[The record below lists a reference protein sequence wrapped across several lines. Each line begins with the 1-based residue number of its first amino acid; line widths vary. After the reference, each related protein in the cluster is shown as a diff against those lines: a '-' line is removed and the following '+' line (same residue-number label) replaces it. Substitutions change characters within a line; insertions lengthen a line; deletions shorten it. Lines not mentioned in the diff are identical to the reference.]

1 MCASMSFA
9 TAGMTRSAVSTYAPP
24 MGKAFQNLGEQTET
38 RANSLATL
46 QQLAEAR
53 IDARPSSMATT
64 SGMNMSFNGETTRSH
79 WSNSGLV
86 DLHSTRAHFD
96 APMKS
101 PFATGERTV
110 YVAATN
116 IKSLKNKQKD
126 AQSIV
131 QSYVNSLAPE
141 EVSDKL
147 TASNAG
153 KSVPVKAAREP
164 VKTVKAVK
172 AVKAVAAP
180 VAKNDVS
187 SAQTKALNDKLE
199 LMSHTNRALNEKLEL
214 MSKALTKLSEQQLES
229 AKTLKA
235 TQTENKE
242 LQKGYS
248 SLKASHSTLKVDS
261 TDLNKTNVQLKKEI
275 DILKKETQTS
285 LGFARMAKKNK
296 E

>member
-1 MCASMSFA
+1 MSFA

-53 IDARPSSMATT
+53 IDARPSSMTAMPAT
-64 SGMNMSFNGETTRSH
+64 SGRNMSFNGETTRSH

-96 APMKS
+96 APMK
-101 PFATGERTV
+101 PQFATGQRTV

-116 IKSLKNKQKD
+116 TKSLKNKQED
-126 AQSIV
+126 AKSIV

-153 KSVPVKAAREP
+153 KSVPVKAAAAP
-164 VKTVKAVK
+164 VKAVK
-172 AVKAVAAP
+172 AVKTVAAP
-180 VAKNDVS
+180 VAMYDAT
-187 SAQTKALNDKLE
+187 SAQTK
-199 LMSHTNRALNEKLEL
+199 ALNEKLEL
-214 MSKALTKLSEQQLES
+214 MSKALTKLSEQQIES

-248 SLKASHSTLKVDS
+248 SLKASHSTLKADS
-261 TDLNKTNVQLKKEI
+261 NDLIKTNAQLKKEI

-285 LGFARMAKKNK
+285 LGFARMTKKNK

>member
-1 MCASMSFA
+1 MSFA

-24 MGKAFQNLGEQTET
+24 MGRAFQNLGEQTET
-38 RANSLATL
+38 RANSLASL

-53 IDARPSSMATT
+53 IDARSSLMPAT
-64 SGMNMSFNGETTRSH
+64 SGRNMSFSGETTRSH

-96 APMKS
+96 EPMK
-101 PFATGERTV
+101 PQFATGERTV

-116 IKSLKNKQKD
+116 TKSLKNKQED
-126 AQSIV
+126 AKSIV

-153 KSVPVKAAREP
+153 KSVPVKAAAAP
-164 VKTVKAVK
+164 VKAVK
-172 AVKAVAAP
+172 AVKTVAAP
-180 VAKNDVS
+180 VAMYDAT
-187 SAQTKALNDKLE
+187 SAQTK
-199 LMSHTNRALNEKLEL
+199 ALNEKLEL
-214 MSKALTKLSEQQLES
+214 MSKALTKLSEQQIES

-248 SLKASHSTLKVDS
+248 SLKASHSTLKADS
-261 TDLNKTNVQLKKEI
+261 NDLIKTNAQLKKEI

-285 LGFARMAKKNK
+285 LGFARMTKKNK

>member
-24 MGKAFQNLGEQTET
+24 VGRAFQNLGEQTET

-53 IDARPSSMATT
+53 IEARPSVTN
-64 SGMNMSFNGETTRSH
+64 GMNGSLPTRSH

-86 DLHSTRAHFD
+86 DLHNTRAHFD
-96 APMKS
+96 APMK
-101 PFATGERTV
+101 PKFATGERTV

-116 IKSLKNKQKD
+116 SKSLKSKQAD
-126 AQSIV
+126 AKSIV

-141 EVSDKL
+141 EA
-147 TASNAG
+147 AS
-153 KSVPVKAAREP
+153 KPVPVKAAAAP
-164 VKTVKAVK
+164 VKEVK

-180 VAKNDVS
+180 VAKYDTS
-187 SAQTKALNDKLE
+187 STQTK
-199 LMSHTNRALNEKLEL
+199 ALNEKLEL
-214 MSKALTKLSEQQLES
+214 MSKALTKLSEQQIES
-229 AKTLKA
+229 AKTLKD
-235 TQTENKE
+235 TQTENRE

-248 SLKASHSTLKVDS
+248 SLKASHSTMKAES
-261 TDLNKTNVQLKKEI
+261 NDLNKTNAQLKKEI
-275 DILKKETQTS
+275 EILKKETQTS
-285 LGFARMAKKNK
+285 LGFARMTKKNR

>member
-24 MGKAFQNLGEQTET
+24 MGRAFQNLGEQTET

-53 IDARPSSMATT
+53 IEARPSAMHGSLPTH
-64 SGMNMSFNGETTRSH
+64 SH

-96 APMKS
+96 APMK
-101 PFATGERTV
+101 PQFATGERTV

-116 IKSLKNKQKD
+116 TKTLKNKQAD
-126 AQSIV
+126 AKSIV

-141 EVSDKL
+141 EA
-147 TASNAG
+147 AS
-153 KSVPVKAAREP
+153 KPVPVKAAAAP
-164 VKTVKAVK
+164 VKI
-172 AVKAVAAP
+172 VAAP
-180 VAKNDVS
+180 VPKHDNS
-187 SAQTKALNDKLE
+187 SAQT
-199 LMSHTNRALNEKLEL
+199 RALEQKLEL
-214 MSKALTKLSEQQLES
+214 MSKALTKLSEQQIDS

-235 TQTENKE
+235 TQAENKE
-242 LQKGYS
+242 LQKGYTA
-248 SLKASHSTLKVDS
+248 LKASHSTLKVGSD
-261 TDLNKTNVQLKKEI
+261 DLIKTNAQLKKEI
-275 DILKKETQTS
+275 DGLKKETQTS
-285 LGFARMAKKNK
+285 LGFARMAKKNR

>member
-1 MCASMSFA
+1 MSFA

-53 IDARPSSMATT
+53 IDARPTSMAAMPAT
-64 SGMNMSFNGETTRSH
+64 SGRNMSFNGETTRSH

-96 APMKS
+96 APMK
-101 PFATGERTV
+101 PQFATGQRTV

-116 IKSLKNKQKD
+116 TKSLKNKQED
-126 AQSIV
+126 AKSIV

-141 EVSDKL
+141 EA
-147 TASNAG
+147 AS
-153 KSVPVKAAREP
+153 KPVPVKAAAAP
-164 VKTVKAVK
+164 VKEVK

-180 VAKNDVS
+180 VAKYDS
-187 SAQTKALNDKLE
+187 SSDK
-199 LMSHTNRALNEKLEL
+199 TNAFNEKLEL
-214 MSKALTKLSEQQLES
+214 MSKALTKLSEQQIES

-248 SLKASHSTLKVDS
+248 LLKASNSTLKASYEEV
-261 TDLNKTNVQLKKEI
+261 TKMNVQLEKKV
-275 DILKKETQTS
+275 DILEKETQTS
-285 LGFARMAKKNK
+285 LGFARMAKKNR

>member
-1 MCASMSFA
+1 
-9 TAGMTRSAVSTYAPP
+9 MTRSAVSTYAPP
-24 MGKAFQNLGEQTET
+24 AGRAFQNLGEQTMT

-53 IDARPSSMATT
+53 IEARPSAMHGSLPTH
-64 SGMNMSFNGETTRSH
+64 SH

-96 APMKS
+96 APMK
-101 PFATGERTV
+101 PQFATGERTV

-116 IKSLKNKQKD
+116 TKTLKNKQAD
-126 AQSIV
+126 AKSIV

-141 EVSDKL
+141 EA
-147 TASNAG
+147 AS
-153 KSVPVKAAREP
+153 KPVPVKAAAAP
-164 VKTVKAVK
+164 VKEVK

-180 VAKNDVS
+180 VAKYDTS
-187 SAQTKALNDKLE
+187 STQTK
-199 LMSHTNRALNEKLEL
+199 ALNEKLEL
-214 MSKALTKLSEQQLES
+214 MSKALTKLSEQQIES

-248 SLKASHSTLKVDS
+248 SLKASHSTLKAES
-261 TDLNKTNVQLKKEI
+261 NDLNKTNAQLKKEI

-285 LGFARMAKKNK
+285 LGFARMTKKNK

>member
-1 MCASMSFA
+1 MSFA

-24 MGKAFQNLGEQTET
+24 MGRAFQNLGEQTET

-53 IDARPSSMATT
+53 IEARPSLP
-64 SGMNMSFNGETTRSH
+64 TRSH

-96 APMKS
+96 APMK
-101 PFATGERTV
+101 PQFATGERTV

-116 IKSLKNKQKD
+116 TKSLKNKQAD
-126 AQSIV
+126 AKSIV

-147 TASNAG
+147 TVSNAG
-153 KSVPVKAAREP
+153 KSVPVKAA
-164 VKTVKAVK
+164 
-172 AVKAVAAP
+172 AAP
-180 VAKNDVS
+180 VAKYDAT
-187 SAQTKALNDKLE
+187 SAQTK
-199 LMSHTNRALNEKLEL
+199 ALNEKLEL
-214 MSKALTKLSEQQLES
+214 MSKALTKLSEQQIES

-242 LQKGYS
+242 LQKGYTA
-248 SLKASHSTLKVDS
+248 LKASHSTLKADS
-261 TDLNKTNVQLKKEI
+261 SDLIKTNAQLKKEI

-285 LGFARMAKKNK
+285 LGFARMTKKNR

>member
-1 MCASMSFA
+1 MSFA

-24 MGKAFQNLGEQTET
+24 MGRAFQNLGEQTET

-53 IDARPSSMATT
+53 IDARPSSMAAT
-64 SGMNMSFNGETTRSH
+64 SGRNMSFSGDTTRSH

-96 APMKS
+96 APMK
-101 PFATGERTV
+101 PQFATGERTV

-116 IKSLKNKQKD
+116 TKSLKNKQAD
-126 AQSIV
+126 AKSIV

-153 KSVPVKAAREP
+153 KSVPVKAA
-164 VKTVKAVK
+164 
-172 AVKAVAAP
+172 AAP
-180 VAKNDVS
+180 VAKYDAT
-187 SAQTKALNDKLE
+187 SAQTK
-199 LMSHTNRALNEKLEL
+199 ALNEKLEL
-214 MSKALTKLSEQQLES
+214 MSKALTKLSEQQIES

-248 SLKASHSTLKVDS
+248 SLKASHSTLKADS
-261 TDLNKTNVQLKKEI
+261 SDLIKTNAQLKKEI

-285 LGFARMAKKNK
+285 LGFARMTKKNR